1 MSEAPEISVVL
12 PTHDRPVFLAD
23 AIASVRA
30 QTVTSWELVVVDN
43 GSSTPFVVPSDDR
56 IEVIR
61 LPENLGPARA
71 RNVGATRAQGA
82 AIAFLDDDDQYTPER
97 LAIALKGLLSAPIA
111 VCASRFLD
119 AGPGRTR
126 LLLGDVADE
135 ILDDLT
141 PSLGATAVRRES
153 FLPFDERWMAVE
165 DIDWWWR
172 TAQRH
177 FVETTTDVGYLVR
190 RHDGPRSRNDLAARL
205 EENLAFVDEHRAWFA
220 RHRRAKAFRLRR
232 AAALAEAGGDRVRSA
247 RLLAWSLCTRPT
259 LRAAAQARSLLHGPQ
274 RTAQAVAP

>member
-1 MSEAPEISVVL
+1 MADGPEISVVL
-12 PTHDRPVFLAD
+12 PTHDRPIFLAD

-43 GSSTPFVVPSDDR
+43 GSSTPFTVPSDER
-56 IEVIR
+56 IEVVR

-71 RNVGATRAQGA
+71 RNVGVTRAHGA
-82 AIAFLDDDDQYTPER
+82 AVAFLDDDDQYTPGR
-97 LAIALKGLLSAPIA
+97 LAIALKGLRSAPVA
-111 VCASRFLD
+111 VCAARFLD

-126 LLLGDVADE
+126 RLMGDVADQ

-141 PSLGATAVRRES
+141 PSLGATAVRRDA

-177 FVETTTDVGYLVR
+177 FVETATEVGYLVR

-205 EENLAFVDEHRAWFA
+205 TENLAFVDEHRAWFA

-232 AAALAEAGGDRVRSA
+232 AAALAVQSGDRVLA
-247 RLLAWSLCTRPT
+247 TRLLTRSMLARPSLRTAAQVRTC
-259 LRAAAQARSLLHGPQ
+259 LRARIG
-274 RTAQAVAP
+274 TATAP

>member
-1 MSEAPEISVVL
+1 
-12 PTHDRPVFLAD
+12 VFLAD

-43 GSSTPFVVPSDDR
+43 GSSMPFVVPPDDR
-56 IEVIR
+56 IEVVR
-61 LPENLGPARA
+61 LPANLGPARA
-71 RNVGATRAQGA
+71 RNVGATRARGV

-97 LAIALKGLLSAPIA
+97 LAIAQKGLLGAPVA
-111 VCASRFLD
+111 VCAARFLD
-119 AGPGRTR
+119 AEPSRTR
-126 LLLGDVADE
+126 LLQGDVADV

-232 AAALAEAGGDRVRSA
+232 AAALAAAGGDRARAA
-247 RLLAWSLCTRPT
+247 RLLTRSLLTRPS
-259 LRAAAQARSLLHGPQ
+259 LRAAAQARFLLRGAE
-274 RTAQAVAP
+274 RAVAP